1 MPFHEPD
8 MQLCLAFHHA
18 CYSHVFPKV
27 VAYEASLSEAA
38 KAHMAVGK
46 VDNDISWE
54 VLQNAQV
61 GRALDLE
68 YFELDDWK
76 EEGEWE
82 AIGQEVS

>member
-1 MPFHEPD
+1 
-8 MQLCLAFHHA
+8 
-18 CYSHVFPKV
+18 
-27 VAYEASLSEAA
+27 
-38 KAHMAVGK
+38 MAVGK